1 MALRKALHKVSFAHC
16 PVHASCAPVPPKKA
30 KCIASTFHH
39 TQKKKQLSI
48 YNTDLFVHVYQN
60 TNNLIISADQSIIN
74 QYSPFRPLARGHAAR
89 QMVELDM
96 DSEDDDTTEA
106 DSNETQT
113 FEENGMDFG

>member
-1 MALRKALHKVSFAHC
+1 VHC
-16 PVHASCAPVPPKKA
+16 INIPPHAKN
-30 KCIASTFHH
+30 
-39 TQKKKQLSI
+39 KQLSI

-106 DSNETQT
+106 DYNETQT
-113 FEENGMDFG
+113 FEENGMHFGEHLVLRAPPKINIWHHGYNSS